1 MLEVGFYWTIVAGA
15 PQPLQELAVREFRE
29 GKWRECGDEVW
40 YWEDQFN
47 VASERLIPPELP

>member
-29 GKWRECGDEVW
+29 GKWRECGDEVGTGRT
-40 YWEDQFN
+40 
-47 VASERLIPPELP
+47 SSMLRLNG